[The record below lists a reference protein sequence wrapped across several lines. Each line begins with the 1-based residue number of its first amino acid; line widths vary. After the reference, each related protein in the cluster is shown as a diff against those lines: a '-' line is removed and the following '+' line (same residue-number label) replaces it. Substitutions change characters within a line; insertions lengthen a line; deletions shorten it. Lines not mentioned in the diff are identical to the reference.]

1 MVRDALW
8 ELGIMED
15 LQQSKNVISS
25 LQACMFHP
33 AKREDQDWRKKQVD
47 EIKAMLFRSPQL
59 DSVRD
64 ALQHIQSDV
73 DGGWCWTAR
82 FGINCLRL
90 GGNVD
95 KNGEA
100 E

>member
-1 MVRDALW
+1 MCPHLRGISHLSVMVLGFLLSLMVRDALQ
-8 ELGIMED
+8 EPGIMED

-25 LQACMFHP
+25 LQAYMFHP
-33 AKREDQDWRKKQVD
+33 AKREDQDLRKKQLE

-73 DGGWCWTAR
+73 DGG
-82 FGINCLRL
+82 
-90 GGNVD
+90 
-95 KNGEA
+95 
-100 E
+100 